1 MTRLTENLVRVRTGL
16 SVIIVLLVLL
26 TESGTVLA
34 LHVQPSAQTPT
45 SLYQASSNS
54 YVGTF
59 YVSTTGNDKNTGT
72 SSSPWRTV
80 QKAANTL
87 TAGQTVL
94 VQAGTYSERVG
105 VTISGSSG
113 SIITFQAQGTVVM
126 QGFDLEASYITI
138 DGFSIANTGGS
149 GWDDR
154 SDGSGVYM
162 YNANY
167 NVISDNSI
175 DHTTAAGIYV
185 SSNCNHN
192 LVSANIIT
200 YAVECGIYAMGTYNV
215 IDSNDISH
223 TRDIGNSDADGVRF
237 FGTGNIFRRNHIH
250 DIILSDSPGVSP
262 HADGFQTWGPA
273 SNIIFEQNIVD
284 LTDTDNQGMTIEG
297 PQVGNIMIR
306 NNIFIT
312 HVPDGYSPCI
322 NVGDTGLVTNTTIAN
337 NDMIAA
343 NGPVEY
349 AIWIFQYA
357 QGVLVKNN
365 VMYNHGNSVEP
376 YIQIDSGAS
385 GLDIGSNAIFK
396 SDNQMPKGGC
406 LPNDYCFVNP
416 SVSPGFVN
424 LASGDFHLQS
434 KSPLIDKGIALSQV
448 TSDFDGVA
456 RPRDG
461 GYGIGAFEY
470 LGALSPTRRS

>member
-1 MTRLTENLVRVRTGL
+1 MARLTKNLVRIRTEL
-16 SVIIVLLVLL
+16 SILIVLLVLL

-59 YVSTTGNDKNTGT
+59 YVSTTGNDNNKGT

-94 VQAGTYSERVG
+94 VQAGTYSERVR
-105 VTISGSSG
+105 VTRSGSSG

-126 QGFDLEASYITI
+126 QGFNVQASYVKI
-138 DGFSIANTGGS
+138 DGFEIANTSGS
-149 GWDDR
+149 SIFDR
-154 SDGSGVYM
+154 SGGSGVYLDGSNDIISNN
-162 YNANY
+162 YIHYTSAAAIYLTTSAN
-167 NVISDNSI
+167 N
-175 DHTTAAGIYV
+175 
-185 SSNCNHN
+185 N
-192 LVSANIIT
+192 LVSGNRIA
-200 YAVECGIYAMGTYNV
+200 YGVECGIYVQGTNNLV
-215 IDSNDISH
+215 DSNDVSH
-223 TRDIGNSDADGVRF
+223 TRDVNDSDANGIEF
-237 FGTGNIFRRNHIH
+237 FGTGNIFRMNHIH
-250 DIILSDSPGVSP
+250 DIILSDSPGQSP
-262 HADGFQTWGPA
+262 HIDGFQTWGPA

-312 HVPDGYSPCI
+312 HVADGYSPCI
-322 NVGDTGLVTNTTIAN
+322 NLGDTGPVTNTTIAN

-357 QGVLVKNN
+357 RTVVVKNN
-365 VMYNHGNSVEP
+365 VMYDHGNNIEP

-406 LPNDYCFVNP
+406 QVNDFCFLNP
-416 SVSPGFVN
+416 SVSPAFVN
-424 LASGDFHLQS
+424 VAANDFHLKS
-434 KSPLIDKGIALSQV
+434 TSPLIHKGVTLAQV

-456 RPRDG
+456 RPRGG
-461 GYGIGAFEY
+461 GYDIGAFEY
-470 LGALSPTRRS
+470 LGALSPTRRP